1 MESISKRV
9 RLIISVTFHDV
20 CPVRLRRRMDL
31 HICNFSPHLSLA
43 SLLLILNLLNF
54 QFDLFYFFISLLKLI
69 NTSYDQFRGDFKR
82 DF

>member
-20 CPVRLRRRMDL
+20 CPVRRRMDL
-31 HICNFSPHLSLA
+31 HICNFSLPHLSLPIT
-43 SLLLILNLLNF
+43 SFNLESIKF
-54 QFDLFYFFISLLKLI
+54 RVERMIFPISLLKLI
-69 NTSYDQFRGDFKR
+69 NVSYDQFRGDFKR